1 MCFKTLSVWNCML
14 KSMQKINFMVN
25 LCRCHLFLRNTII
38 VLFLKFI
45 TPKCHVNYLM
55 FFRDIYMYL
64 KYESLIVPLDWDLFK
79 IGGWK
84 RDWREDSTFY
94 HGYIS
99 KGHLESSDGG
109 NSCRTYPLDLPLS
122 LYHSLFL
129 YVQLNKQLSHI
140 YMYLFMYYLIFISIF
155 FNLKYLTSN
164 IHANRHCTI
173 FISIEM
179 MSLQLNSPSFFP
191 LDVYMYMCFLYL
203 NKLLY
208 DICNLF

>member
-1 MCFKTLSVWNCML
+1 MTSIFVSLHTGTCFFLVMFSLLFLFIINTITCMCFKTLSVWNCML

-109 NSCRTYPLDLPLS
+109 NSCRTYPLDLPLN
-122 LYHSLFL
+122 LYHSLFSQCPVEQTIISYIYVPVHVLPNL
-129 YVQLNKQLSHI
+129 YQ
-140 YMYLFMYYLIFISIF
+140 YF
-155 FNLKYLTSN
+155 F
-164 IHANRHCTI
+164 
-173 FISIEM
+173 
-179 MSLQLNSPSFFP
+179 
-191 LDVYMYMCFLYL
+191 
-203 NKLLY
+203 
-208 DICNLF
+208 

>member
-1 MCFKTLSVWNCML
+1 
-14 KSMQKINFMVN
+14 MQKINFMVN

-64 KYESLIVPLDWDLFK
+64 KYESFIVLLDWDLFK

-155 FNLKYLTSN
+155 FKFEIFNKQHLCKQALYHIYQYWNDELATQFTFFLSTWR
-164 IHANRHCTI
+164 IHICVFFTWINCSMTFAIYSKQAAEKVWYWVWI
-173 FISIEM
+173 FI
-179 MSLQLNSPSFFP
+179 
-191 LDVYMYMCFLYL
+191 
-203 NKLLY
+203 
-208 DICNLF
+208 